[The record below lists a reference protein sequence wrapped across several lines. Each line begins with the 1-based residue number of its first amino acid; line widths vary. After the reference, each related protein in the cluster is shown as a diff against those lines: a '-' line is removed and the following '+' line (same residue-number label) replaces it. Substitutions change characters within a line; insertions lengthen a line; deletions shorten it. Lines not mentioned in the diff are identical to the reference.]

1 MKAGFVKLISFQQQK
16 QKIRVLLE
24 FVLLGSFC
32 RMYIGLK
39 LFYCVYSQGLGQQHF
54 QLKIGVFFDVLLCH
68 DIRVFASLSHLF
80 MYSFI
85 LTKKLPFC
93 RLLVFSLLLKLSL
106 LENKI
111 HLYFSISFCC
121 QFSTTCYAKV
131 NYHTCNY
138 TSNYII
144 LDADFFGTW
153 PRDQFHLTVGKEN
166 SFPYVFTASG
176 LPCKFLPLSWFKW
189 PKWLG
194 AEIAI

>member
-111 HLYFSISFCC
+111 HLYFSISVCC
-121 QFSTTCYAKV
+121 QFSPLLAAPRLTTTLAISLPILLSLTWTFMV
-131 NYHTCNY
+131 NGLLLEKK
-138 TSNYII
+138 I
-144 LDADFFGTW
+144 LSHIFSLLLDYLVSSS
-153 PRDQFHLTVGKEN
+153 PCL
-166 SFPYVFTASG
+166 G
-176 LPCKFLPLSWFKW
+176 LNGLNGLERKLQYK
-189 PKWLG
+189 
-194 AEIAI
+194 